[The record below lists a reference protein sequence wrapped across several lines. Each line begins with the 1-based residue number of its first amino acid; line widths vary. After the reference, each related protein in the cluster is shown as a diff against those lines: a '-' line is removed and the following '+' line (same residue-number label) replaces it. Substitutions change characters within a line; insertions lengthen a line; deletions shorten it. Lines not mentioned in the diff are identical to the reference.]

1 MKTSAIQKLRRRLAA
16 NQTAVGMWVTLESPS
31 ISEMAVAIG
40 LDWIVIDAEHGHL
53 DWKEVVDHIR
63 ATVRSDTVALVRL
76 AENNIGLI
84 KRTLDIGADG
94 IVIPWM
100 ETAEQLR
107 EAVAYAVYPTA
118 GRRGIGGERATAWGQ
133 ATPEHTA
140 EADDHVLVIPMI
152 ESVRG
157 GRNIAEMV
165 QVPGVEIF
173 WIGPADYS
181 SSAGFA
187 GQWEGPGIAEQI
199 LHVKDTVV
207 AAGKYCGVIATSNDD
222 LVARQSQ
229 GFRLLGLGSDA
240 TLMLRSMHASLAAL
254 GRDRKLRAS
263 LIPSP
268 EAAPLARP
276 PESFRPDR
284 PEVMNAYGSNNKI
297 EIQPG
302 VKFECLVG
310 AHNQARNLTTGI
322 VCTVCSGQ
330 LPYHT
335 HPTSESITLL
345 SGEGI
350 VEVEGRR
357 YRLAPLDNVTI
368 PRGIA
373 HTVINAS
380 ADNELVVHIAFPT
393 DKPSRDFVDKHFTTQ
408 IMPDDATGPSSAGLE
423 RVTRIESAPRCEGGE
438 GASFV
443 DYFNADLMPGLE
455 MSGGYGLFK
464 PGGRLPAHIHDF
476 DESICIVEGRATCVV
491 EGRRHTMSSFATALQ
506 PRGRVHYFANE
517 TADPMAMIWV
527 YAGPQP
533 DRIVVDERNA
543 TAEGSPWR

>member
-1 MKTSAIQKLRRRLAA
+1 
-16 NQTAVGMWVTLESPS
+16 
-31 ISEMAVAIG
+31 
-40 LDWIVIDAEHGHL
+40 
-53 DWKEVVDHIR
+53 
-63 ATVRSDTVALVRL
+63 
-76 AENNIGLI
+76 
-84 KRTLDIGADG
+84 
-94 IVIPWM
+94 
-100 ETAEQLR
+100 
-107 EAVAYAVYPTA
+107 
-118 GRRGIGGERATAWGQ
+118 
-133 ATPEHTA
+133 
-140 EADDHVLVIPMI
+140 
-152 ESVRG
+152 
-157 GRNIAEMV
+157 MV
-165 QVPGVEIF
+165 KVPGVEIF

-187 GQWEGPGIAEQI
+187 GQWEGAGIAEQI

-254 GRDRKLRAS
+254 GRDRRLRAS

-268 EAAPLARP
+268 EVAPLARP

-284 PEVMNAYGSNNKI
+284 PEVTSAYGSNNKI

-322 VCTVCSGQ
+322 VCTVPSGQ

-345 SGEGI
+345 SGEGV

-380 ADNELVVHIAFPT
+380 ADKEVLVHVAFPT
-393 DKPSRDFVDKHFTTQ
+393 DKPSRDFVEKRFTTQ
-408 IMPDDATGPSSAGLE
+408 IMPDDATGPSSPGLE
-423 RVTRIESAPRCEGGE
+423 RVTRIRSAPRCEGGE

-455 MSGGYGLFK
+455 MSGGYGLFQ

-476 DESICIVEGRATCVV
+476 DESICIVDGTATCVV
-491 EGRRHTMSSFATALQ
+491 EGRRHTMTGFATALQ
-506 PRGRVHYFANE
+506 PRGRVHYFVNE
-517 TADPMAMIWV
+517 TAGPMAMIWV